1 MYILNVL
8 LQCLFLL
15 PYSYFR
21 NTSGILRKGFI
32 YSSFNFPSFVFSSKI
47 RNLTLKVTMIDAFKI
62 LDIDG
67 DGQISVA
74 DIEEANFVL
83 FKNDGTI
90 YYVLF
95 NYVDVKIKLRNQ

>member
-1 MYILNVL
+1 
-8 LQCLFLL
+8 
-15 PYSYFR
+15 
-21 NTSGILRKGFI
+21 
-32 YSSFNFPSFVFSSKI
+32 
-47 RNLTLKVTMIDAFKI
+47 MIDAFKI

-90 YYVLF
+90 YNLLF